1 MSASHDAPSVIKQEQ
16 ADVRKFL
23 IATTA
28 LVLMSATA
36 NASNLWEEGIAAT
49 LFYEANCGGGI
60 PRDML
65 MVAKIYERDHPAQIQ
80 HRIDEIMSDL
90 KSDVFSVR
98 TATKIWCATMRPTIS
113 QADKDLR

>member
-1 MSASHDAPSVIKQEQ
+1 VSASHDAPSVTNQEQ
-16 ADVRKFL
+16 ADVKKFL
-23 IATTA
+23 IAATA
-28 LVLMSATA
+28 LMLMSATA

-98 TATKIWCATMRPTIS
+98 TTTKIWCATMRPTIS

>member
-1 MSASHDAPSVIKQEQ
+1 MFSTKTVLGVVGI
-16 ADVRKFL
+16 
-23 IATTA
+23 IG

-98 TATKIWCATMRPTIS
+98 TTTKIWCATMRPTIS

>member
-1 MSASHDAPSVIKQEQ
+1 MLSTK
-16 ADVRKFL
+16 
-23 IATTA
+23 TA
-28 LVLMSATA
+28 LGVVGIIGLLLMSATA
-36 NASNLWEEGIAAT
+36 NASTLWEVGIAAT
-49 LFYEANCGGGI
+49 LFYEAKCGGGI

-98 TATKIWCATMRPTIS
+98 TTTKIWCATMRPTIS

>member
-1 MSASHDAPSVIKQEQ
+1 MNPSEQ
-16 ADVRKFL
+16 QNYMFSTKTVL
-23 IATTA
+23 GVVGIIG

-36 NASNLWEEGIAAT
+36 NASDLWEEGIAAT

-65 MVAKIYERDHPAQIQ
+65 TVAKIYERDHPAQIQ
-80 HRIDEIMSDL
+80 HRINEIMNDL

-98 TATKIWCATMRPTIS
+98 TTTKIWCATVRPTVI
-113 QADKDLR
+113 QAVKDSR

>member
-1 MSASHDAPSVIKQEQ
+1 MTSQEQ
-16 ADVRKFL
+16 ADVKRFL

-65 MVAKIYERDHPAQIQ
+65 KWQRFTSVTIP
-80 HRIDEIMSDL
+80 L
-90 KSDVFSVR
+90 KSS
-98 TATKIWCATMRPTIS
+98 TASMKS
-113 QADKDLR
+113 